1 MDFAYNIFHSFLCQ
15 MLITLR
21 RMATMFR
28 METIRNRTK
37 PRQMAGSIVPS
48 SRSGKMASMKSM

>member
-48 SRSGKMASMKSM
+48 SRSGKMA